1 MNSIMHS
8 HQAPIATQESHGRSP
23 SDALHLNKFVSSW
36 PLPVMTPGA
45 FSQAIGLEE
54 TVFRAQFE
62 RGYWGAPIRI
72 GKRVFVNVEALRI
85 KCAERALEFAL

>member
-1 MNSIMHS
+1 MHNLETLKPS
-8 HQAPIATQESHGRSP
+8 LAMPRGDSATNPG
-23 SDALHLNKFVSSW
+23 SSLSM
-36 PLPVMTPGA
+36 PLMTPAA
-45 FSQAIGLEE
+45 FSAAIGLEV
-54 TVFRAQFE
+54 TVFKAQFE